1 MLPNLCVLHNFWFP
15 VILFVSIFVHINASA
30 FFDVHLC
37 EFVCFLYDK
46 HCESTETQPSHLQAA
61 YKWMLHFSNCFFI
74 DKWLWSVLGHCLSLL
89 LLFLIEF
96 HSFFAT
102 LWFSES
108 KTLMLLHTAP
118 CVFVYFIT
126 NPVCTYIN
134 LTLYVIMIWFL
145 CFTSPIKYYY
155 GETTLLI
162 LLSANH
168 WAFLK
173 LQKASAISFWFN

>member
-1 MLPNLCVLHNFWFP
+1 MCLQPMLPNLCVLHNFWFP

-74 DKWLWSVLGHCLSLL
+74 DKWLWSVLGHCLSVL

-96 HSFFAT
+96 HPFFCYSVIVRVKNVNVASYST
-102 LWFSES
+102 L
-108 KTLMLLHTAP
+108 

-126 NPVCTYIN
+126 NPVCTYLN
-134 LTLYVIMIWFL
+134 LTF
-145 CFTSPIKYYY
+145 CFTSPIK
-155 GETTLLI
+155 
-162 LLSANH
+162 
-168 WAFLK
+168 
-173 LQKASAISFWFN
+173 

>member
-1 MLPNLCVLHNFWFP
+1 MTAFFSSFNFIHNSIWCPWTYKCRQKHWFWCGCVSICTCLQPMLPNLCVLHNFWFP

-74 DKWLWSVLGHCLSLL
+74 DKWLWSVLGHCLSVL

-96 HSFFAT
+96 HPFFAT

-118 CVFVYFIT
+118 CVCLSI
-126 NPVCTYIN
+126 
-134 LTLYVIMIWFL
+134 L
-145 CFTSPIKYYY
+145 SPI
-155 GETTLLI
+155 LCAHI
-162 LLSANH
+162 
-168 WAFLK
+168 
-173 LQKASAISFWFN
+173 

>member
-1 MLPNLCVLHNFWFP
+1 MHLLSLMFIYVNLCVFSMTSTANPQRPNPPISRQHTNGCYIL
-15 VILFVSIFVHINASA
+15 VIA
-30 FFDVHLC
+30 
-37 EFVCFLYDK
+37 
-46 HCESTETQPSHLQAA
+46 
-61 YKWMLHFSNCFFI
+61 
-74 DKWLWSVLGHCLSLL
+74 SLL
-89 LLFLIEF
+89 TNGCEVFWGTVCHYCFYFLLNFIL
-96 HSFFAT
+96 FFAT

-126 NPVCTYIN
+126 NPVYTYIN